1 MLFWFTES
9 LFSPLI
15 ADTKPTIWRGGKKK
29 NKTKQTKPKEE
40 REALASALW
49 NSSHTPPS
57 LSFVPLSVM
66 LRNQRPL
73 KSALMRPKRHSS
85 LLSPLPWSFWRSG
98 FGSHTHTQPHQYRPT
113 RSWRTGCIRVVS
125 AAMLVPAF
133 GRLLKFSGGLWVGLV
148 VTARSIFLN
157 FFFFFFFSL
166 FRFHEKQTSD
176 ESGAP
181 SKLQCRPTGSVVR
194 GPNSSRFNLKPR
206 EPVAESRGRKA
217 EPDGQTISWVFDTSR
232 FYHLDLD
239 NFDTSG
245 FN

>member
-1 MLFWFTES
+1 
-9 LFSPLI
+9 
-15 ADTKPTIWRGGKKK
+15 
-29 NKTKQTKPKEE
+29 
-40 REALASALW
+40 
-49 NSSHTPPS
+49 
-57 LSFVPLSVM
+57 
-66 LRNQRPL
+66 
-73 KSALMRPKRHSS
+73 MRPKRHSS

-98 FGSHTHTQPHQYRPT
+98 FGSHTHTAPSIPSDKVLAHWVYPCGVSSNVGSCVWKT
-113 RSWRTGCIRVVS
+113 FEIFWWLVSWPGCYCSIY
-125 AAMLVPAF
+125 
-133 GRLLKFSGGLWVGLV
+133 FSE
-148 VTARSIFLN
+148 

>member
-15 ADTKPTIWRGGKKK
+15 ADTNLTIWRGGKKK
-29 NKTKQTKPKEE
+29 QNKTNQTKPKEE

-49 NSSHTPPS
+49 NSSHTPPC

-66 LRNQRPL
+66 LRNRRPL

-125 AAMLVPAF
+125 AATLVPAF

-157 FFFFFFFSL
+157 FFLFFTFPFPWEANKWWVWSP
-166 FRFHEKQTSD
+166 Q
-176 ESGAP
+176 
-181 SKLQCRPTGSVVR
+181 LQCRPAGSVVR
-194 GPNSSRFNLKPR
+194 GPNSSRFNLKPQ
-206 EPVAESRGRKA
+206 EPVADSPGRKA
-217 EPDGQTISWVFDTSR
+217 EPDGQTISWAFDTSR
-232 FYHLDLD
+232 FYDLDLD

-245 FN
+245 FS

>member
-98 FGSHTHTQPHQYRPT
+98 FGSHTHTHTHSPINTVRQGP
-113 RSWRTGCIRVVS
+113 GALGVS
-125 AAMLVPAF
+125 VWCQQQCWFLRLEDFWNFLVACELAW
-133 GRLLKFSGGLWVGLV
+133 LLLLD
-148 VTARSIFLN
+148 L
-157 FFFFFFFSL
+157 FFWIFFFFS
-166 FRFHEKQTSD
+166 FFHFSVSMRSKQVMSL
-176 ESGAP
+176 EPPASSSAVPQGLLSG
-181 SKLQCRPTGSVVR
+181 V
-194 GPNSSRFNLKPR
+194 
-206 EPVAESRGRKA
+206 
-217 EPDGQTISWVFDTSR
+217 QTALGLI
-232 FYHLDLD
+232 
-239 NFDTSG
+239 
-245 FN
+245 